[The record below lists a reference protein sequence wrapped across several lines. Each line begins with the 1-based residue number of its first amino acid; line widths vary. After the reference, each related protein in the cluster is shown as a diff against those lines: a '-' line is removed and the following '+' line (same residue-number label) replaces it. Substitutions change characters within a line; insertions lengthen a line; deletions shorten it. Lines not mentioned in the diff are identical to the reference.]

1 MTQII
6 KLDDALSNKIAAG
19 EVVERP
25 ASIVKELVENSLDA
39 NSTHIV
45 VEIDEG
51 GLSSIRIV
59 DNGDGINND
68 EVETAFYRHATSKI
82 RTDRDLFQIATLG
95 FRGEALPSIAS
106 VAHVKLTT
114 SMGTGR
120 GTEIV
125 LEGGIVKHK
134 KAATARKGTEIVVT
148 NLFYNTPARLKYLKT
163 VHTEA
168 GNVSDI
174 INRLALAHPHVA
186 FEYSHHGK
194 EVLKTSGNGDIRQ
207 VIAAIY
213 GRNVA
218 KKVQPIEGQ
227 SLDYEIRGFVALPE
241 LTRASRQYMSI
252 FINGRYIRNYALAR
266 AIQEGYHTLLPI
278 GRYPLV
284 VLSIDMDPK
293 LIDVNVHPS
302 KLEVRLSKEE
312 ELGQLITS
320 SIKRVFKQQTLIP
333 AADTKKRSDF
343 SNYRSEQVSLD
354 FEKGT
359 EGQSNQVK
367 EASHEQVRS
376 DSFFPFDV
384 QKESEKVEIG
394 SSTANIAEKETKHQ
408 EYEEEPFEQREKET
422 FIQNEKV
429 PIKPAI
435 SVQEPSNDRV
445 PALYPVGQMH
455 GTYIIAQNETGMYLI
470 DQHAAQERVKYEF
483 FRDKV
488 AEVDPHVQDLL
499 IPITLEC
506 TAQEFATIN
515 DHLDDLHEV
524 GVFLEVFGTQAFIV
538 RAHPTW
544 LPKGYEE
551 ETIREIIDF
560 LLEHRKV
567 DIAKLRE
574 EAAILM
580 SCKAAIK
587 ANRHLRQDEMFA
599 LLESLR
605 KSSDPF
611 TCPHGRPILVHFST
625 YALEKMFKR
634 VM

>member
-1 MTQII
+1 MTKII
-6 KLDDALSNKIAAG
+6 KLDDSLSNKIAAG

-39 NSTHIV
+39 NSTHILI
-45 VEIDEG
+45 EIEEG

-59 DNGDGINND
+59 DNGDGIAEED
-68 EVETAFYRHATSKI
+68 VETAFYRHATSKI

-106 VAHVKLTT
+106 VAHVSLKT
-114 SMGTGR
+114 STGIGP
-120 GTEIV
+120 GTELKI
-125 LEGGIVKHK
+125 EGGKIINK

-148 NLFYNTPARLKYLKT
+148 NLFFNTPARLKYLKT

-174 INRLALAHPHVA
+174 INRLAMAHPHVA
-186 FEYSHHGK
+186 FEFYHQEK
-194 EVLKTSGNGDIRQ
+194 EVLRTAGNGDIRQ
-207 VIAAIY
+207 VIASIY
-213 GRNVA
+213 GRAVA
-218 KKVQPIEGQ
+218 KKTIPIKGE
-227 SLDYEIRGFVALPE
+227 SLDYEISGFVAMPE

-252 FINGRYIRNYALAR
+252 FVNGRYIRNYGLAR
-266 AIQEGYHTLLPI
+266 AIQDGYHTLLPI

-284 VLSIDMDPK
+284 VLAIEMDPK
-293 LIDVNVHPS
+293 LIDVNVHPA

-312 ELGQLITS
+312 ELGHLITR
-320 SIKRVFKQQTLIP
+320 SIKEVFEKQTLIP
-333 AADTKKRSDF
+333 AADTKKRTEF
-343 SNYRSEQVSLD
+343 QGYKSEQVSLD
-354 FEKGT
+354 FERVYEKSEPST
-359 EGQSNQVK
+359 NTAVK
-367 EASHEQVRS
+367 EVVATAEQNREIPIWTEAITTTSNETNVYPS
-376 DSFFPFDV
+376 QIKEDHDS
-384 QKESEKVEIG
+384 
-394 SSTANIAEKETKHQ
+394 ETKIKIETEVADRSKEQLEPTQ
-408 EYEEEPFEQREKET
+408 ERIP
-422 FIQNEKV
+422 V
-429 PIKPAI
+429 
-435 SVQEPSNDRV
+435 
-445 PALYPVGQMH
+445 LYPVGQMH

-470 DQHAAQERVKYEF
+470 DQHAAQERIKYEY

-488 AEVDPHVQDLL
+488 AEVDPRLQELL
-499 IPITLEC
+499 IPITFEF
-506 TAQEFATIN
+506 TVQEMAIIN
-515 DHLDDLHEV
+515 EHLDDLNAV
-524 GVFLEVFGTQAFIV
+524 GVFPELFGKQAYVV

-544 LPKGYEE
+544 LPKGHEE
-551 ETIREIIDF
+551 ETIREMIEF
-560 LLEHRKV
+560 LLEHRRV
-567 DIAKLRE
+567 DLAKLRE